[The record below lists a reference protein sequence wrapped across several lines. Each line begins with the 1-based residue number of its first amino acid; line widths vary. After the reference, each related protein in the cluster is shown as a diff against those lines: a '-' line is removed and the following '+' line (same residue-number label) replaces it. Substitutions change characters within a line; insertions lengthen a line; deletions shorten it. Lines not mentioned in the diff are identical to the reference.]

1 MCKSFRDGNGSCD
14 SLFYWC
20 IIMHERERERGQ
32 VSRRL
37 GGWVE
42 RKDDERRDG
51 GRKGKT
57 MSVGVVVYGL
67 WFTFHFSNSFLFSPT
82 LWCKFRQV
90 CKGKVGIGGFIY
102 LFVVF
107 FSSFANY

>member
-42 RKDDERRDG
+42 GKDDERRDG
-51 GRKGKT
+51 GRKGKDNECGRGCIWAL
-57 MSVGVVVYGL
+57 VHL
-67 WFTFHFSNSFLFSPT
+67 PLF
-82 LWCKFRQV
+82 K
-90 CKGKVGIGGFIY
+90 
-102 LFVVF
+102 F
-107 FSSFANY
+107 FSFFPNLVVQV